1 MRQIPGN
8 SNRFGTDFANS
19 EIKPTNSVVTFEI
32 WIKWILE
39 RERGEKDR
47 EERWTDR

>member
-39 RERGEKDR
+39 REREEKDR